1 MSNSSNSQATEKW
14 SSRWG
19 FIAATIGMAIGT
31 GNIWRFPRVAANNG
45 GGTFII
51 AWTIALLVW
60 SIPLLMAE
68 MVIGKTSRSGTIGS
82 FKKFLGKKF
91 TWMGAFIAFVCFA
104 IMSYYSVVMGWCLKY
119 FMTAASGGFNS
130 TTSVDQTLHI
140 WNSFIS
146 SPTQTIS
153 LHFVSMAIA
162 VLIIYRG
169 VTGGI
174 EKTCKL
180 LIPSLFVI
188 LIIIAVRAAFLPN
201 AVEGYKY
208 LFTPDFK
215 QLLNG
220 KIWLEAFTQSAWSTG
235 AGWGFIITYSSYTSS
250 DSDIGVN
257 CFLTGFGNN
266 MASIIAA
273 MAILPTIFALSGGIS
288 GAQEALSSGN
298 TGLTFIY
305 LASLF
310 PTMGGGQIL
319 SSLFFFAMAISA
331 LSSLIAMLE
340 VCTKILMDTGKTRKV
355 SALTVGLAGFLAGI
369 PSAYNIEFLNNQD
382 MVWGVA
388 LLISGLFCAYALFKY
403 GIEKSRAEII
413 NGPWADMYIGK
424 WWSYCIYVFP
434 ALFGAIFIWWIY
446 QSILWYPDSWFSP
459 FETYSAGTIIVQIAV
474 AAIVLKGL
482 NPKLNSAIEKGGENE
497 NAS

>member
-1 MSNSSNSQATEKW
+1 MSNSSNAQGGEKW

-45 GGTFII
+45 GGAFII
-51 AWTIALLVW
+51 AWTVALLIW

-68 MVIGKTSRSGTIGS
+68 MVIGKQSKAGTIGS
-82 FKKFLGKKF
+82 FKKFVGKNYA
-91 TWMGAFIAFVCFA
+91 WMGAFIAFVCFA

-119 FMTAASGGFNS
+119 FMTAVSGGFNS
-130 TTSVDQTLHI
+130 TTSVNDTMKI
-140 WNSFIS
+140 WESFIN
-146 SPTQTIS
+146 SPAQTIS
-153 LHFVSMAIA
+153 LHLVSIGIA
-162 VLIIYRG
+162 VFVIYRG

-174 EKTCKL
+174 EKTCKM
-180 LIPSLFVI
+180 LIPSLFLI
-188 LIIIAVRAAFLPN
+188 LLFIAVRAAFLPN

-208 LFTPDFK
+208 LFTPDFS
-215 QLLNG
+215 QLLSG

-250 DSDIGVN
+250 DSDIGLN
-257 CFLTGFGNN
+257 SFLTGFGNN
-266 MASIIAA
+266 MASILAA
-273 MAILPTIFALSGGIS
+273 MAIIPTIFALSGS
-288 GAQEALSSGN
+288 LAGAQEAFTSGN

-310 PTMGGGQIL
+310 PTMGGGQL
-319 SSLFFFAMAISA
+319 LASLFFFAMAISA

-340 VCTKILMDTGKTRKV
+340 VCTKILMDTGKTRQKA
-355 SALTVGLAGFLAGI
+355 SIIVGIAGFLVGI

-403 GIEKSRAEII
+403 GVEKARTDII
-413 NGPWADMYIGK
+413 NGPWADIYIGK
-424 WWSYCIYVFP
+424 WWSYCIYIFP
-434 ALFGAIFIWWIY
+434 ALFSIVFIWWIY
-446 QSILWYPDSWFSP
+446 QSISWYPDTWYSP
-459 FETYSAGTIIVQIAV
+459 FETYSAGTIIIQITI
-474 AAIVLKGL
+474 AILIIKGV
-482 NPKLNSAIEKGGENE
+482 NSRFVKAHEKGGENT